1 MVKALGN
8 CCNLWKLVKSTLSY
22 ELFRFEI
29 SDQFWYQENLNGI
42 KSFTLNSFNG
52 HFYKSPPQ
60 LKPTYHLD
68 WSIGVLCSSSSLIIF
83 LVVRNL
89 VGLFTGSRLDSPLTV
104 WWWVCF
110 WVLKSL
116 ERCWWG
122 GGNYFSLKPGS
133 KRVHYME
140 WGVFSLHYC
149 SFVKHVKCDSNIICY
164 IMMISIYFVI
174 L

>member
-1 MVKALGN
+1 MIYLGSKFQIN
-8 CCNLWKLVKSTLSY
+8 FDIRRIWMELKVSLWTVLTDIAIKVPPIKTH
-22 ELFRFEI
+22 I
-29 SDQFWYQENLNGI
+29 SPRLEHW
-42 KSFTLNSFNG
+42 
-52 HFYKSPPQ
+52 
-60 LKPTYHLD
+60 
-68 WSIGVLCSSSSLIIF
+68 GVLCSSSSLIIF

-164 IMMISIYFVI
+164 IMMISI
-174 L
+174 

>member
-1 MVKALGN
+1 MIYLGSKFQIN
-8 CCNLWKLVKSTLSY
+8 FDIKRIWM
-22 ELFRFEI
+22 E
-29 SDQFWYQENLNGI
+29 LNGI
-42 KSFTLNSFNG
+42 KSFTLNSFNW
-52 HFYKSPPQ
+52 HCIKVPPIKTHVSPRLEHWGQ
-60 LKPTYHLD
+60 
-68 WSIGVLCSSSSLIIF
+68 IGVLCSSSSLIIF

-133 KRVHYME
+133 KRVHYMK

-164 IMMISIYFVI
+164 IMMISI
-174 L
+174 